1 MKVVIIGGVA
11 AGAKTAAKIR
21 SLSRQTEIV
30 IYTQDTHVSYS
41 ACGLPYYI
49 EGNFED
55 YRNLLV
61 RLPED
66 FEKVGVFVFLQ
77 NRVTKI
83 IPDKKEINVLDL
95 KNNKQFT
102 DNYDVLVIAT
112 GAIPFIPDIKNFN
125 LKNVFTLRTIEDGI
139 NIRNTMRK
147 SSNAV
152 IIGAGYIGMEILE
165 AFVKNG
171 LKVSLISH
179 SPYIMPM
186 LSEDISSL
194 IQNYVSDKC
203 KESID
208 LYTNETVVEFFG
220 EDKVTAVKTAN
231 GKVIETDFV
240 LLCAGIRPVVDIAK
254 DAGIELGITGAIR
267 VNSRMQ
273 TNIKDIYA
281 CGDCAEKINIISQ
294 TPMWIPLGS
303 TANKEGRCAA
313 MNICGYADDFEGV
326 LGSAVTRF
334 FDLTISKTGLS
345 ERIAKN
351 LGFDIISEKITEID
365 KAGYMPN
372 VDKVTIKMIADKRSH
387 KILGAEAIGSIDADK
402 RINSLTSGL
411 INGLTVHKLS
421 SVDITYA
428 PPFSVNID
436 PVIILAQKL
445 EKKLQISI

>member
-1 MKVVIIGGVA
+1 MKVIIIGGVA

-21 SLSRQTEIV
+21 SLSRQTDVI

-41 ACGLPYYI
+41 ACGLPYYV

-66 FEKVGVFVFLQ
+66 FEKVGVSVFLQ
-77 NRVTKI
+77 HRVTKI
-83 IPDKKEINVLDL
+83 IPDKKEIKILDL
-95 KNNKQFT
+95 RKNKELT

-112 GAIPFIPDIKNFN
+112 GAIPFIPDIKNSN

-139 NIRNTMRK
+139 NVRNMMRK
-147 SSNAV
+147 SSRAI
-152 IIGAGYIGMEILE
+152 IIGAGYIGLEILE

-171 LKVSLISH
+171 LKVALVSN

-194 IQNYVSDKC
+194 IQNYVNDKC
-203 KESID
+203 QESID
-208 LYTNETVVEFFG
+208 LYTNETVVEFLG
-220 EDKVTAVKTAN
+220 QDKVTAVKTLS
-231 GKVIETDFV
+231 GKTIQTDFV
-240 LLCAGIRPVVDIAK
+240 FISAGIRPVVDIAK
-254 DAGIELGITGAIR
+254 DAGIELGKTGAIR

-313 MNICGYADDFEGV
+313 MNICGYAEDFEGV

-345 ERIAKN
+345 ERSAKS

-445 EKKLQISI
+445 EKKLETAI

>member
-11 AGAKTAAKIR
+11 AGAKTAAKIKN
-21 SLSRQTEIV
+21 LSRQTEVI
-30 IYTQDTHVSYS
+30 IYTQDTHISYS

-55 YRNLLV
+55 YKNLLV

-66 FEKVGVFVFLQ
+66 FEKVGVSVFLQ
-77 NRVTKI
+77 HRVVKI
-83 IPDKKEINVLDL
+83 VPDKKEINIFDI
-95 KNNKQFT
+95 KKEREFT

-112 GAIPFIPDIKNFN
+112 GAEPFIPKIKNFN

-139 NIRNTMRK
+139 NIRNIMRNSEK
-147 SSNAV
+147 AV
-152 IIGAGYIGMEILE
+152 IIGAGYIGIEVLE

-179 SPYIMPM
+179 QPYIMPM

-194 IQNYVSDKC
+194 VQNYVQDKC
-203 KESID
+203 KDKISV
-208 LYTNETVVEFFG
+208 YTNEAVTEFIG
-220 EDKVTAVKTAN
+220 NNKITAVKTQS
-231 GKVIETDFV
+231 GKIIETDFV
-240 LLCAGIRPVVDIAK
+240 LLSAGIRPVVDIAK
-254 DAGIELGITGAIR
+254 DAGIEIGITGAIR

-313 MNICGYADDFEGV
+313 MNICGIADDFEGV

-345 ERIAKN
+345 EKNAKN
-351 LGFDIISEKITEID
+351 LGFDIVSEKITEID

-372 VDKVTIKMIADKRSH
+372 VDKVTVKLIADKRSH
-387 KILGAEAIGSIDADK
+387 RILGAEAIGSIDADK
-402 RINSLTSGL
+402 RINSITSGL

-436 PVIILAQKL
+436 PIIILAQKL
-445 EKKLQISI
+445 EKKLNSPV